1 MKRRTFLS
9 AGGAGLIGITG
20 LTALSAGALSLAG
33 CSVTGPKDSS
43 TDNASKRR
51 EIDAG
56 VDETL
61 NRLYST
67 ARGSHDMA
75 SKASGMLV
83 FPKLYSAGFIVG
95 GEFGDGALRSGG
107 TTHGYY
113 RSISGSIGW
122 QAGAQSKA
130 FVIMFMTPDSYRQF
144 VNSSGWTAGAD
155 ASVAVATIG
164 ANGAV
169 DTNTARQPV
178 VGFVMTN
185 AGLFG
190 GAKLDG
196 TKITKLDI

>member
-1 MKRRTFLS
+1 MKRRTILS
-9 AGGAGLIGITG
+9 AGGAGLIG
-20 LTALSAGALSLAG
+20 LSGVTLGALSLGA
-33 CSVTGPKDSS
+33 CSVTGPKDKS

-67 ARGSHDMA
+67 ANGSRDMA
-75 SKASGMLV
+75 NKASGILV

-95 GEFGDGALRSGG
+95 GEFGDGALRSHGN
-107 TTHGYY
+107 TQGYY

-122 QAGAQSKA
+122 QAGAQSKS
-130 FVIMFMTPDSYRQF
+130 FVIMFMTPDSYQKF

-155 ASVAVATIG
+155 ASVAVATVG

-169 DTNTARQPV
+169 DTNTARQPI

-196 TKITKLDI
+196 TKISKLDI

>member
-9 AGGAGLIGITG
+9 AGGAGLIG
-20 LTALSAGALSLAG
+20 LSGVTLGALSLGA
-33 CSVTGPKDSS
+33 CSVTGPKDKS

-67 ARGSHDMA
+67 ANGSRDMA
-75 SKASGMLV
+75 NKASGILV

-95 GEFGDGALRSGG
+95 GEFGDGALRSHGS
-107 TTHGYY
+107 TQGYY

-130 FVIMFMTPDSYRQF
+130 FVIMFMTPDSYQKF

-155 ASVAVATIG
+155 ASVAIATVG
-164 ANGAV
+164 ANGLV
-169 DTNTARQPV
+169 DTNTARQPI

-196 TKITKLDI
+196 TKISKLNI